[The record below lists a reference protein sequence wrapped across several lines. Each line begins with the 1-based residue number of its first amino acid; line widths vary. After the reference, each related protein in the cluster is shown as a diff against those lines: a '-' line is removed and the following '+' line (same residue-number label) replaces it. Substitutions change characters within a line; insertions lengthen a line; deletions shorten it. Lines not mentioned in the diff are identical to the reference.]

1 MAVQNNYQVH
11 GVLGK
16 VGDLALPQEPKMFP
30 PAISGHPK
38 NSCLYLLQN
47 PRCSLLLSQ
56 DTQRT
61 HVFMYYTLYLGSNYQ
76 VTATLLIQSL

>member
-1 MAVQNNYQVH
+1 MAVENNYQVH

-38 NSCLYLLQN
+38 NSCFYVLHSVSGFQL
-47 PRCSLLLSQ
+47 PGHSHSF
-56 DTQRT
+56 DT
-61 HVFMYYTLYLGSNYQ
+61 VFIMLAERADETIYRKRPS
-76 VTATLLIQSL
+76 S